1 MPRAVRPFLS
11 TFASLLLAGL
21 VSSAGMVLAAVPSLT
36 DHSARIASSQGPA
49 KADPTLTAADRHGL
63 HAAVPATAE
72 QEPATGHAPVAACA
86 PAGAARER
94 ATPATEDPRARHHA
108 YPGRGPPR

>member
-21 VSSAGMVLAAVPSLT
+21 VSPAGMVLAAVPALAG
-36 DHSARIASSQGPA
+36 HCARVASSQAAA
-49 KADPTLTAADRHGL
+49 KADPTVTAADRHGL

-72 QEPATGHAPVAACA
+72 QEPVAGHAPPTACA
-86 PAGAARER
+86 PAGAVRER